1 MNHLIDLT
9 DDDWDIVIDFCMN
22 GDHEDLIRIAKEIH
36 KQIYIDE
43 PMFTERQLFESYGL
57 DYDKIKDKEASIKG
71 AQVNGYFDKEVPD
84 EVLPEWMKEKDEI
97 IGLD

>member
-57 DYDKIKDKEASIKG
+57 DYDKIKDKEAAIKG
-71 AQVNGYFDKEVPD
+71 AQVNGYFNQEVPD
-84 EVLPEWMKEKDEI
+84 EVLPEWMKESP
-97 IGLD
+97 